1 MVLTRG
7 ITRLLT
13 TSDGKTFA
21 NPKNLNK
28 LHKKQ
33 RLAQKSLSR
42 KTKGSNNYQKA
53 RLKLGRIHAKIKDS
67 RLDYTH
73 KRAYSTNQRKSNC
86 CS

>member
-1 MVLTRG
+1 MG
-7 ITRLLT
+7 
-13 TSDGKTFA
+13 TSDGEKVA

-28 LHKKQ
+28 LHKKL

-42 KTKGSNNYQKA
+42 KTKGSSNYQKA
-53 RLKLGRIHAKIKDS
+53 RLKVARIHAKIKDS

-73 KRAYSTNQRKSNC
+73 KRAHSTNQRKSNC